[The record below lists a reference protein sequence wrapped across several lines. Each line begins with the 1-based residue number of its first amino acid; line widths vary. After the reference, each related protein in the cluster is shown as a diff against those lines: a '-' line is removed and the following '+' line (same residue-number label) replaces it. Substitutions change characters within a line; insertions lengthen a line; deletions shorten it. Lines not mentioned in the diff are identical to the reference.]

1 MTTGPGG
8 GSVNPGQP
16 VTPSTPLLPVLM
28 RLSILACPLAAAA
41 VACSSAERAAADGN
55 TGGTAVIA
63 VGGDAGDVLPPFVND
78 ATGRLVSDM
87 VFDRLAEISQD
98 LTTLPGDRGF
108 TPRLARS
115 WTWAPDSLSI
125 AFSIDP
131 RARWHDGH
139 PVRASDV
146 RFTHQLAVNPKAAT
160 SIAVLLRNIDSIQVR
175 DSLTAVVWYN
185 RRSSEQFYEF
195 VYQLP
200 IIPEHVYG
208 GIAPDQLKAAE
219 PSRRPVGSGRFR
231 FVRWDAGSRLE
242 LVADT
247 TNYRGRAKLDRVIF
261 SVARDP
267 ATAVS
272 QVLGGQADF
281 FEIFPSDQLGMLD
294 SSSVARPMPTGTLSY
309 THMNMSLRD
318 RKAKNRPHSI
328 FGDRA
333 VRRALSMAVDRSAM
347 LQNVFGKY
355 GHIGHGPFPGV
366 LASADTTLR
375 VLPFDVSAAKA
386 LLDSAG
392 WRETTAGGV
401 RAKAGRPLRF
411 SLMYPTSSINRGRYA
426 VLLQQQLRQ
435 VGAQVDL
442 EALEPR
448 SAFFPR
454 MFAGDYDAAINTYST
469 DPGLG
474 GAKQAWSTEG
484 IGENGQNYGGY
495 SNPAID
501 KLLDSAM
508 ATFDFARSKS
518 YVSRAYQQIIDDAP
532 SIWLYDNYNVAGVH
546 RRIETIPAR
555 ADGWWSGLADWSIP
569 RDKRIERDRIGLT
582 QPAR

>member
-1 MTTGPGG
+1 MNPV
-8 GSVNPGQP
+8 GSVVPR
-16 VTPSTPLLPVLM
+16 TLLLPAPM
-28 RLSILACPLAAAA
+28 RISILACTLAVAA
-41 VACSSAERAAADGN
+41 VACSSTERASADGN
-55 TGGTAVIA
+55 TGGTILVAI
-63 VGGDAGDVLPPFVND
+63 GGDAGDLLPPFIND
-78 ATGRLVSDM
+78 ATARLVSDM
-87 VFDRLAEISQD
+87 VFDRLAEISDD

-108 TPRLARS
+108 TPRLAKS

-131 RARWHDGH
+131 RARWHDGQ

-146 RFTHQLAVNPKAAT
+146 RFTHQLVVNPKAA
-160 SIAVLLRNIDSIQVR
+160 SPVAVLLGNIDSVQVR
-175 DSLTAVVWYN
+175 DSLTAVVWYKH
-185 RRSSEQFYEF
+185 RSPEQFYEF

-208 GIAPDQLKAAE
+208 NAAPDQVRTSE

-231 FVRWDAGSRLE
+231 FVRWDAGSRIE
-242 LVADT
+242 LIADT
-247 TNYRGRAKLDRVIF
+247 ANYRGRAKVDRVIL
-261 SVARDP
+261 SVARDA
-267 ATAVS
+267 ATAVT

-281 FEIFPSDQLGMLD
+281 YEVFPSDQLGTLD
-294 SSSVARPMPTGTLSY
+294 SSAIARAAPAPTLQY

-318 RKAKNRPHSI
+318 RKSKNRPHPI
-328 FGDRA
+328 FGEIA
-333 VRRALSMAVDRSAM
+333 VRRALSMAVDRSRM

-355 GHIGHGPFPGV
+355 GHIGHGPFPAA
-366 LASADTTLR
+366 LASGDTTLR
-375 VLPFDVSAAKA
+375 MLPFDVAAAKA

-392 WRETTAGGV
+392 WRETTPGGV
-401 RAKAGRPLRF
+401 RTKGGRPLRF

-454 MFAGDYDAAINTYST
+454 MFAADYDAAMHTYNT
-469 DPGLG
+469 DPGLSS
-474 GAKQAWSTEG
+474 AKQTWTTGG
-484 IGENGQNYGGY
+484 IGQNGQNFGGY
-495 SNPAID
+495 SNPSVD
-501 KLLDSAM
+501 RLLDSATM
-508 ATFDFARSKS
+508 TFDFAKSKA
-518 YVSRAYQQIIDDAP
+518 YISRAYQQIVDDAP

-546 RRIETIPAR
+546 RRIDVTPLR
-555 ADGWWSGLADWSIP
+555 ADGWWSGLADWSITP
-569 RDKRIERDRIGLT
+569 DKRIDRDRIGLT